1 VGDREEWRLP
11 LIPMSASRMQTS
23 LAAWRELE
31 VRHAAAFEAE

>member
-1 VGDREEWRLP
+1 
-11 LIPMSASRMQTS
+11 MSASRMQTS